1 MRLFRIIAA
10 IGLVGA
16 ISLSAVGQDRAG
28 RVKKL
33 EGTKPSK
40 QGEGER
46 FRIIYP
52 PGFSREN
59 KLTPVLYALH
69 GFGGSMKHMEQIW
82 KEPCARMGAIL
93 IVLQG
98 AQQRGGG
105 GYAWSG
111 AEDAGAMIDFAQAE
125 LRKTYKPDRFAPRV
139 VTGMSQGAF
148 ATWALGLRYPG
159 TYRRLIPVCGM
170 FKANSLELNKPLTK
184 EEEKAMARWHVY
196 IMTGVKDKQELVSNN
211 GWTASELKRVGAAV
225 KAPFMEKDDRS
236 WGIYQV
242 IGHAFPG
249 KDAAERTEEL
259 TRGLAF
265 VLQPDKEDERNWA
278 AVDAKWREKAK
289 WMKRD

>member
-1 MRLFRIIAA
+1 MA
-10 IGLVGA
+10 IGVVAGLTVGA
-16 ISLSAVGQDRAG
+16 AGQDQAG
-28 RVKKL
+28 RIKKL
-33 EGTKPSK
+33 EGTRASK
-40 QGEGER
+40 RGEGER

-59 KLTPVLYALH
+59 KLTPVVYALH
-69 GFGGSMKHMEQIW
+69 GFGGSMESMEQVW

-98 AQQRGGG
+98 SQNRERGGF
-105 GYAWSG
+105 AWSG
-111 AEDAGAMIDFAQAE
+111 AEDAGAMIDFAQGE
-125 LRKTYKPDRFAPRV
+125 LRKTYRPDRFCPRV

-170 FKANSLELNKPLTK
+170 FKANTLELNKPLTK
-184 EEEKAMARWHVY
+184 EESKAMGRWHVY
-196 IMTGVKDKQELVSNN
+196 VMTGVKDKQELVSNN
-211 GWTASELKRVGAAV
+211 GWTASELRRVGAAV
-225 KAPFMEKDDRS
+225 KAPFMEKGDPS
-236 WGIYQV
+236 WGLYQV

-265 VLQPDKEDERNWA
+265 VLQPDKEDERNWS

-289 WMKRD
+289 WMKGD